1 MAQGDDDVG
10 GALSALLVELAAAP
24 PAPSEDWA
32 GLRAGER
39 VGHFEIVQELGR
51 GGFGIVYEARDL
63 ELGRAVAFKT
73 LRAGTVTGARGERL
87 LQEAEAAAR
96 LSHPNIVTLYEVGR
110 FEHGPYLVLEL
121 LRGETLAKR
130 LDHGMAHAFGRIK
143 VEGGTRSYMAPEQ
156 ARGAPEDERTD
167 VFALGV
173 VLHQMLCG
181 HLPFATRE
189 ALEGESRAPMLEVRD
204 TPGLGAVVGR
214 MLEKDPVKRPRDAGE
229 VMAALEAIREDVAR
243 TPASHGG
250 VKTRRAWFAEIVT
263 ELKRRRGAR
272 VGLLI
277 CALGLL
283 AAAPGLGWYFLRSV
297 GRRATTAG
305 EVAAPMVPSIA
316 VLPFLDMSP
325 QHDQEYFADVVA
337 EEILNALAQ
346 VEQLRVVGRTSS
358 FVFRGKS
365 DDLRTIGRKLN
376 VAAVLD
382 GSVRREGTR
391 VRITTQLINVADGF
405 HLWSESYDRELTS
418 IFRVQEEIAGAVVGA
433 LKVKLLPEQA
443 PTTNQ
448 RRTPSVEAYSQY
460 LLGRQYHARQTRDGY
475 RRAVEAYE
483 KAIGLDPTYAPPRA
497 QLAITLRAVG
507 FDAEDGATALK
518 LRKRAL
524 AEAERAVALGP
535 DLAEAYASRGLLR
548 MEFLRD
554 WSGAQSDFRRA
565 LELSPGDPPS
575 HRRMG
580 LLLASQGHL
589 ADAITAVDRATQLDP
604 LDTTSWL
611 CLGILRAARDRK

>member
-1 MAQGDDDVG
+1 
-10 GALSALLVELAAAP
+10 
-24 PAPSEDWA
+24 
-32 GLRAGER
+32 
-39 VGHFEIVQELGR
+39 
-51 GGFGIVYEARDL
+51 
-63 ELGRAVAFKT
+63 
-73 LRAGTVTGARGERL
+73 
-87 LQEAEAAAR
+87 
-96 LSHPNIVTLYEVGR
+96 
-110 FEHGPYLVLEL
+110 
-121 LRGETLAKR
+121 
-130 LDHGMAHAFGRIK
+130 
-143 VEGGTRSYMAPEQ
+143 
-156 ARGAPEDERTD
+156 
-167 VFALGV
+167 
-173 VLHQMLCG
+173 
-181 HLPFATRE
+181 
-189 ALEGESRAPMLEVRD
+189 
-204 TPGLGAVVGR
+204 
-214 MLEKDPVKRPRDAGE
+214 
-229 VMAALEAIREDVAR
+229 
-243 TPASHGG
+243 
-250 VKTRRAWFAEIVT
+250 
-263 ELKRRRGAR
+263 
-272 VGLLI
+272 
-277 CALGLL
+277 
-283 AAAPGLGWYFLRSV
+283 
-297 GRRATTAG
+297 
-305 EVAAPMVPSIA
+305 MVPSIA

-325 QHDQEYFADVVA
+325 QHDQEYFADGVA

-611 CLGILRAARDRK
+611 CLGSLRAASGRIDLARGAQLRVLEISRASADAHDELAVYDLLEGRPTDALARAPAITKPERLRVVAIAEHELGHPKESQRALNALIARHAHESIAQVYAWRGDRDRAFEWLERSLDQNDELWDVKFDTILRRVRDDPRFTALLKKMNLPVD

>member
-130 LDHGMAHAFGRIK
+130 LDQGTLPLREALRIAIEVAKGLARAHAQGVVHRDLAPGNVYLCDDGQVKVLDLGMAHAFGRIK

-283 AAAPGLGWYFLRSV
+283 AAAPGLG
-297 GRRATTAG
+297 G
-305 EVAAPMVPSIA
+305 
-316 VLPFLDMSP
+316 
-325 QHDQEYFADVVA
+325 
-337 EEILNALAQ
+337 
-346 VEQLRVVGRTSS
+346 
-358 FVFRGKS
+358 
-365 DDLRTIGRKLN
+365 
-376 VAAVLD
+376 
-382 GSVRREGTR
+382 
-391 VRITTQLINVADGF
+391 
-405 HLWSESYDRELTS
+405 
-418 IFRVQEEIAGAVVGA
+418 
-433 LKVKLLPEQA
+433 
-443 PTTNQ
+443 
-448 RRTPSVEAYSQY
+448 
-460 LLGRQYHARQTRDGY
+460 
-475 RRAVEAYE
+475 
-483 KAIGLDPTYAPPRA
+483 
-497 QLAITLRAVG
+497 
-507 FDAEDGATALK
+507 
-518 LRKRAL
+518 
-524 AEAERAVALGP
+524 
-535 DLAEAYASRGLLR
+535 
-548 MEFLRD
+548 
-554 WSGAQSDFRRA
+554 
-565 LELSPGDPPS
+565 
-575 HRRMG
+575 
-580 LLLASQGHL
+580 
-589 ADAITAVDRATQLDP
+589 
-604 LDTTSWL
+604 
-611 CLGILRAARDRK
+611 